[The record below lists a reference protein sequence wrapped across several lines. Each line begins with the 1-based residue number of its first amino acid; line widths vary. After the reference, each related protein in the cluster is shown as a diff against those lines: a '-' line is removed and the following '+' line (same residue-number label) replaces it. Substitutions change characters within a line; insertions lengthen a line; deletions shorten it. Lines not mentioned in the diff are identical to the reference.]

1 MNTIRIRKDGRFT
14 LPATFRK
21 KYGVKTG
28 DSYYVI
34 EIKNGLLFK
43 PARDMSMDKPTEK
56 LSGEIKTETKSK

>member
-1 MNTIRIRKDGRFT
+1 MTIIRIRKDGRFT

-28 DSYYVI
+28 DSYFIV

-43 PARDMSMDKPTEK
+43 PTRDMSKDKPTEK